1 MLASAPPFVGRL
13 HGVLAVLPSTRI
25 ASVAHAGLM
34 QSFTRCFAELLLAA
48 CAACAISP
56 VAANDLL
63 APEQAFRFT
72 ARLIEPGLVEVRYRI
87 ADGYYMYR
95 DKFRFTAIPQS
106 AGLGDARFPPGKI
119 KDDEFFGRVETY
131 RGELVIRLPVRSAG
145 SFVLSAVSQGCAD
158 VGVCYIP
165 VTQTAQLVP
174 TRSSAETS
182 RTAGNSSKAF
192 LGSQGAAPSR

>member
-1 MLASAPPFVGRL
+1 MNLRIAARF
-13 HGVLAVLPSTRI
+13 LAVL
-25 ASVAHAGLM
+25 
-34 QSFTRCFAELLLAA
+34 LLVTCAVCALSAA
-48 CAACAISP
+48 AAD
-56 VAANDLL
+56 NLL
-63 APEQAFRFT
+63 APEQAFRFS

-106 AGLGDARFPPGKI
+106 AGLGEAQFPPGKI

-131 RGELVIRLPVRSAG
+131 RGELVIRLPVKSAG
-145 SFVLSAVSQGCAD
+145 GFTLRAVSQGCAD

-174 TRSSAETS
+174 ARSSGETIIS
-182 RTAGNSSKAF
+182 AGN
-192 LGSQGAAPSR
+192 GSNLLSRSQDAAPSR